1 MGACIQ
7 WSAHLARGGHLDSL
21 RPVVIHVSK
30 LVGQPEERRGGR
42 RGEEGGGGE
51 RR

>member
-1 MGACIQ
+1 MRACIQ
-7 WSAHLARGGHLDSL
+7 WSAHLARGGHSDSL

-42 RGEEGGGGE
+42 RG
-51 RR
+51 